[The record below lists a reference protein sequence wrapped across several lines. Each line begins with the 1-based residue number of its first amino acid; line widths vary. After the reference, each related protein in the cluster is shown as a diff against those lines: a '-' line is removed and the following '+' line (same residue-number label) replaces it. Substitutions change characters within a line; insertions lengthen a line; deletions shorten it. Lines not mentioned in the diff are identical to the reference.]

1 MGSDDK
7 GASRP
12 GRPPGR
18 QGADLLAVAREVFVE
33 FGFNRATMQEVATR
47 AGISKSSLYREHDS
61 KDALF
66 AAVVEDWA
74 THGRDAMR
82 PHLDQLLA
90 ARDLR
95 TALVDFASTLQLA
108 VLEPDVVKV
117 RRLVAA
123 EADRCPETA
132 ATYLAES
139 WTRNITALAAT
150 ISELARRGTVH
161 APDPWVAAHQ
171 FTWTAV
177 GAALNVQTITGSAA
191 TMSRNELHRLA
202 IAASDALT
210 TGPNRT
216 RQ

>member
-1 MGSDDK
+1 
-7 GASRP
+7 
-12 GRPPGR
+12 
-18 QGADLLAVAREVFVE
+18 
-33 FGFNRATMQEVATR
+33 MQEVATR
-47 AGISKSSLYREHDS
+47 AGISKASLYREHDS

-95 TALVDFASTLQLA
+95 AALVEFATILQSA
-108 VLEPDVVKV
+108 VLDPDVSRM

-139 WTRNITALAAT
+139 WTRNITALADT

-177 GAALNVQTITGSAA
+177 GAALNAQTITGRAA
-191 TMSRNELHRLA
+191 TTSRNELHRLA
-202 IAASDALT
+202 VAATNALT
-210 TGPNRT
+210 TGPSTTSR
-216 RQ
+216 